1 MAWTAPT
8 ASEFKAR
15 FPAFAAVD
23 DAVVTEAL
31 AEAGL
36 QVDETWVS
44 EADFKLGINL
54 LTAHILTLDG
64 HGTGAEAESAK
75 AGALGFKAM
84 KSGGLSL
91 ERFSASERGSG
102 RNQSVGSAGTLSLTT
117 YGNRFLDLR
126 ARNIPAV
133 TVV

>member
-15 FPAFAAVD
+15 FPAFAAVS
-23 DAVVTEAL
+23 DAVVNEVL

-75 AGALGFKAM
+75 AGALGFKTM
-84 KSGGLSL
+84 KSGGLTL
-91 ERFSASERGSG
+91 ERFSASERGATG
-102 RNQSVGSAGTLSLTT
+102 DTLSLTT